1 MLAVS
6 DIGECGGDVSNS
18 ASSAGY
24 PVVVADESSLLAVI
38 GMHAEQQGQA
48 TARGEFHGGDRGGGH
63 NDVGMWLG
71 PRPGHDADL
80 GKVKVGSA
88 GGEAGLGQSTQEKVQ
103 RLGKAVLVAV
113 PFSAEHR
120 EVDPWTTPS
129 DAELEPS
136 VGQLVE
142 QRGLLSQRD
151 GVLGG
156 QDADR
161 GTNYDPLGGAEQVTR
176 QDDR

>member
-6 DIGECGGDVSNS
+6 DIGECGGDVSDR

-63 NDVGMWLG
+63 NDMGMWLG
-71 PRPGHDADL
+71 QRSGHDADL
-80 GKVKVGSA
+80 GKVKVCSA
-88 GGEAGLGQSTQEKVQ
+88 GGEAGLGQSGQEKVQ
-103 RLGKAVLVAV
+103 RLGEAVLVAV
-113 PFSAEHR
+113 PFGAEHR

-142 QRGLLSQRD
+142 QCGCAANAM
-151 GVLGG
+151 GCWGG

-161 GTNYDPLGGAEQVTR
+161 GTNCDPLGGAEQVTR